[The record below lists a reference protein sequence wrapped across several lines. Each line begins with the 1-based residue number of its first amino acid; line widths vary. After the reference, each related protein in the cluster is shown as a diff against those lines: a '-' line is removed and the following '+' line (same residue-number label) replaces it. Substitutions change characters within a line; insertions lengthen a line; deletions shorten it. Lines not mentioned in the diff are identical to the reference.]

1 MTKEELT
8 VLKRQI
14 SIATG
19 RNMKDIEIIGF
30 LGERIIYSYYESNY
44 DRITHRKT
52 VEIIILN

>member
-1 MTKEELT
+1 MTKKELV

-30 LGERIIYSYYESNY
+30 LGERIIYSYYESNH